1 MLTIQALPS
10 AGLVHP
16 QLAFLPQAAPRAVP
30 IAPQGFKPTNKRTRS
45 PSPPPSVPV
54 SMYHQ
59 GYAYKPQ
66 TIPNTS
72 YQQPPQQQSK
82 YLTILLF
89 VSYVM
94 LILFIEDDN
103 RRGHELV
110 RAVLWNSEYK
120 IKYEVVFNS

>member
-1 MLTIQALPS
+1 MLIQGLPP

-16 QLAFLPQAAPRAVP
+16 QLFLPQAVPRSAPV
-30 IAPQGFKPTNKRTRS
+30 APQGFKPTNKRARS

-72 YQQPPQQQSK
+72 YQAPTQPQSNS
-82 YLTILLF
+82 F
-89 VSYVM
+89 S
-94 LILFIEDDN
+94 LIC
-103 RRGHELV
+103 V
-110 RAVLWNSEYK
+110 
-120 IKYEVVFNS
+120 